1 MSGKSKAKNDAQRFG
16 GEFGPYRKPGTTGVP
31 LSTFKTLVW
40 TSNIGGLVLVVLA
53 LEMLFVRQMFFWGLM
68 ALLAGVAVA
77 LFPSNYE
84 IIGMSDDGN
93 AKSKKK
99 ASKKQSLCSGFS
111 FYCYWCF
118 LANLFFL
125 FVDLF
130 SKERDNIENLDI
142 SVSFISFEL

>member
-1 MSGKSKAKNDAQRFG
+1 MSGKSEAKNDAQRFG

-93 AKSKKK
+93 TKAKKK
-99 ASKKQSLCSGFS
+99 ASKK
-111 FYCYWCF
+111 
-118 LANLFFL
+118 
-125 FVDLF
+125 
-130 SKERDNIENLDI
+130 
-142 SVSFISFEL
+142 

>member
-1 MSGKSKAKNDAQRFG
+1 MICLSSKSKAKNDAQRFG

-84 IIGMSDDGN
+84 IIGMSDGPKQKQPK
-93 AKSKKK
+93 AKS
-99 ASKKQSLCSGFS
+99 SKK
-111 FYCYWCF
+111 
-118 LANLFFL
+118 
-125 FVDLF
+125 
-130 SKERDNIENLDI
+130 
-142 SVSFISFEL
+142 